1 MGLDLNKDYN
11 SAKSKI
17 SAYGTVID
25 NKKNT
30 ALKQKEKVKSS
41 VDKKKSDVVNQI
53 NELKSGTNDIK
64 NQIKSQVKDQLEELL
79 DIFKTTLNSKT
90 SKYKSMSSVVEFFLK
105 AAENTKPRIKE
116 ILIDEIVTMIGCS
129 EEQSYNDMVFSQ
141 NQQGQKLYIKVSQ
154 VDLFKKL
161 QLGPD
166 DEKAKY
172 FYEDTETPPGYL
184 PFSCNRDLYNRLQT
198 GQSISQQTGS
208 DYLGESG
215 QALFDIKYV
224 TSYIPPTGPPIPVTG
239 DFFEIE
245 LKNQINNRTSVSDF
259 LRDYY
264 GTLDILDFNI
274 LSAELM
280 NTLTGVFDFS
290 MGISSDEL
298 REQKKFDLILKRIMG
313 ICNDPTKKIDVQGT
327 AKLPELD
334 NIDDSFF
341 DISNQELRNIEAQIN
356 NTLQGN
362 VEFEGCDGIILPI
375 PVKATL
381 ENLDDIIKEN
391 NYNNVSNSSIQT
403 TADFTYKVPFI
414 KGLEIK
420 GMASYDYRISMIK
433 TLFKKYLMYDYNAST
448 DVYVPT
454 AFNDPSLIGNDWNY
468 SHYLTLQ
475 AQASY
480 KTTIAEK
487 HNIAGTVV
495 FESRDQGGRFQNL
508 QMEYSFYTND
518 QISQA
523 SKTHVTPSGNEW
535 QVRSMSYLGRFN
547 YDYLGKYLLEFSG
560 RYDGSYR
567 YAPAVRWGFFPVLSG
582 GWRISEERFLKNN
595 VSWLSNLKLRASI
608 GKIGQDVGNP
618 FQFVQGFSTSGGG
631 SYEFSNGVLTN
642 GAATPAMVNDNLTWM
657 VSNIKDIGIDIGVFN
672 EKLTL
677 TADVYQ
683 RDRTGLLAYRNVTLP
698 NTFAVTVDAG
708 THP

>member
-391 NYNNVSNSSIQT
+391 KGSGKVEKLQEGIDNMVNNPEWKVMVPKLGLDINLKVGVEGNIIVKLPRVVFKSILTPKVMLGLLIMVKAIKNKASEELENLFDNINDFMKSFKKFTVEFMRKITAIFIQELFKIIKKNIKQLVETILLDIINEAKNKQLKMYAAIIYVLFVLVQAFVDFRNCKSVIDEILKLLNLALSQLNLGLPLFALAGAQFLSGVSSIRAFSNVIENLQKQGLPT
-403 TADFTYKVPFI
+403 GDLPDGSPNLMNMAMMGMIDGQNSEMAENGKVEMFI
-414 KGLEIK
+414 
-420 GMASYDYRISMIK
+420 
-433 TLFKKYLMYDYNAST
+433 
-448 DVYVPT
+448 
-454 AFNDPSLIGNDWNY
+454 PSL
-468 SHYLTLQ
+468 Q
-475 AQASY
+475 
-480 KTTIAEK
+480 
-487 HNIAGTVV
+487 
-495 FESRDQGGRFQNL
+495 
-508 QMEYSFYTND
+508 
-518 QISQA
+518 
-523 SKTHVTPSGNEW
+523 VTPYG
-535 QVRSMSYLGRFN
+535 
-547 YDYLGKYLLEFSG
+547 
-560 RYDGSYR
+560 
-567 YAPAVRWGFFPVLSG
+567 
-582 GWRISEERFLKNN
+582 
-595 VSWLSNLKLRASI
+595 
-608 GKIGQDVGNP
+608 
-618 FQFVQGFSTSGGG
+618 
-631 SYEFSNGVLTN
+631 
-642 GAATPAMVNDNLTWM
+642 
-657 VSNIKDIGIDIGVFN
+657 
-672 EKLTL
+672 
-677 TADVYQ
+677 
-683 RDRTGLLAYRNVTLP
+683 TLP
-698 NTFAVTVDAG
+698 TKGSGKFI
-708 THP
+708 